1 MKEQGSDR
9 LMKPPALEVDQALSL
24 VLGRAE
30 PLPPIAVQ
38 IPDAL
43 GLVLA
48 EDVVSRVDSPPFDK
62 ALMDGYAV
70 VAADLAEGTA
80 ELQVLA
86 KLTAGDVPRQ
96 RVVPGTAMRIMTGA
110 PLPDGADAVVVLED
124 TECIATGQRPTVRVS
139 HGPVSVGRH
148 MLRRGT
154 LLRQGETVLRSGRR
168 LSAVDLG
175 LLAETAT
182 SEVRA
187 HPRPRVAVLATGSEL
202 VAPGETAGP
211 GQIPNSNGPML
222 CGLVAQAGGQPC
234 DLGIGRDDP
243 AELRRLMTRGLES
256 DVLVL
261 SGGVSTGD
269 HDYVPRVLAE
279 LGVAQVLHG
288 VRLKPGKPFWFGVA
302 SHGGRRKLVFGL
314 PGNPVSCLV
323 CFELFVRPA
332 LGRLAGVWNSQLR
345 RRGLRLAEPF
355 EHRGDRPTY
364 YPARLRQEPDGDR
377 VEPLAWQGSADLR
390 TIAEADALVLFPAGT
405 RRYTPDEL
413 LTVLM
418 LGRP

>member
-1 MKEQGSDR
+1 
-9 LMKPPALEVDQALSL
+9 MKPPALEVDQALSL

-80 ELQVLA
+80 ELRVLA
-86 KLTAGDVPRQ
+86 ELTAGDAPRH
-96 RVVPGTAMRIMTGA
+96 RVVPGTATRIMTGA

-124 TECIATGQRPTVRVS
+124 TECIATGQRPMVRMS

-148 MLRRGT
+148 ILRRGT
-154 LLRQGETVLRSGRR
+154 LVRQGETVLRAGRR
-168 LSAVDLG
+168 LSAVDQG

-182 SEVRA
+182 SEVRV
-187 HPRPRVAVLATGSEL
+187 HPRPHVAVLATGSEL
-202 VAPGETAGP
+202 VAPGEIAGP

-222 CGLVAQAGGQPC
+222 CGLVAQAGGQPS

-243 AELRRLMTRGLES
+243 AELLRLMTRGLES

-279 LGVAQVLHG
+279 LGVEQVLHR

-302 SHGGRRKLVFGL
+302 AHRARRTLVFGL

-345 RRGLRLAEPF
+345 RRELRLAEPF
-355 EHRGDRPTY
+355 DHRGDRPTY
-364 YPARLRQEPDGDR
+364 YPARLRQEAGGDR
-377 VEPLAWQGSADLR
+377 IEPLAWQGSADLR
-390 TIAEADALVLFPAGT
+390 TIAEADALVLFPAGS
-405 RRYTPDEL
+405 RRYGPDEP

>member
-1 MKEQGSDR
+1 
-9 LMKPPALEVDQALSL
+9 MKPPALEVDQALSL

-38 IPDAL
+38 IRDAL

-70 VAADLAEGTA
+70 VAADLAEGTV

-86 KLTAGDVPRQ
+86 ELTAGDAPRHQ
-96 RVVPGTAMRIMTGA
+96 VVPGTATRIMTGA
-110 PLPDGADAVVVLED
+110 PLPDGADAVVVLEH
-124 TECIATGQRPTVRVS
+124 TECITTGQRPMVRVS
-139 HGPVSVGRH
+139 HGPASVGSH
-148 MLRRGT
+148 ILRRGT
-154 LLRQGETVLRSGRR
+154 LVRQGETVLRAGRR

-182 SEVRA
+182 SEVPV
-187 HPRPRVAVLATGSEL
+187 HPRPHVALLATGSEL
-202 VAPGETAGP
+202 VAAGEIAGP

-222 CGLVAQAGGQPC
+222 CGLIAQAGGHPC

-256 DVLVL
+256 DALVL

-269 HDYVPRVLAE
+269 HDYVPRVLAD
-279 LGVAQVLHG
+279 LGVEQVLHR

-302 SHGGRRKLVFGL
+302 AQGERRTLVFGL

-332 LGRLAGVWNSQLR
+332 LGRLAGRVDAGLPR
-345 RRGLRLAEPF
+345 RELRLAAEF
-355 EHRGDRPTY
+355 DHRGDRPTY
-364 YPARLRQEPDGDR
+364 YPARLRQEAGEQR
-377 VEPLAWQGSADLR
+377 VAPLDWQGSADLR
-390 TIAEADALVLFPAGT
+390 TAADADALVLFAAGR
-405 RRYTPDEL
+405 RRYEAGEL
-413 LTVLM
+413 VPVL
-418 LGRP
+418 LLSYDAVLPW